1 MSLSELLGDA
11 QMEVKYRGKTITV
24 YPLSLTGISLLIKE
38 SSKSFDSLL
47 AGEIKMN
54 ELLSDAPELA
64 GRIMKLGTRDESP
77 LEDVLNLPIGLQ
89 ISIMKAIWELSEL
102 DPVNLGKSI
111 RRFTEVTGEMAKDLQ
126 PLISKTESVKSS
138 KS

>member
-1 MSLSELLGDA
+1 MSLSELLGEA
-11 QMEVKYRGKTITV
+11 QKEVTYKGKSITV
-24 YPLSLTGISLLIKE
+24 YPLSLKGISLLIKE
-38 SSKSFDSLL
+38 SSKSFNGLL
-47 AGEIKMN
+47 AGEVKMN
-54 ELLSDAPELA
+54 ELLSEAPELA
-64 GRIMKLGTRDESP
+64 GRIMKLGTRDDSP

-126 PLISKTESVKSS
+126 PMLSKKESEKSS